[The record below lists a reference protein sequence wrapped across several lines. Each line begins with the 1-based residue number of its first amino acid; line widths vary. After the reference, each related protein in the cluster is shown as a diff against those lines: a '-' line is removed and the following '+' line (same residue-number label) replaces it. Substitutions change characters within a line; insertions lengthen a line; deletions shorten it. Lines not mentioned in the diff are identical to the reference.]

1 MEAPLEARLP
11 APGAAE
17 PDEVMGWFLG
27 HVASIG
33 LELYPAQEEAI
44 LELYTGSNVILA
56 TPTGSGKSL
65 VALAAHFGAMAAGK
79 RSFYT
84 CPIRAL
90 ANEKFFALC
99 KEFGAHNVG
108 LLTGDAAVN
117 RDAPIICC
125 TAEILANI
133 ALREGRDAAVD
144 LVVMDEFHYYADKD
158 RGTAW
163 QVPLLI
169 LDRAQFLLM
178 SATLG
183 DTAVFEERLT
193 KLTGRTTRTVAST
206 HRPVPL
212 DFSYAETPLHETVM
226 ELLRKSKAPI
236 YVVCFTQR
244 GAAETAQDL
253 MSLDVCS
260 KDDKKAIATSLESFR
275 WASPYGKDLQRFVR
289 QGIGIHHAGLLP
301 RYRRLIERLA
311 QEGKLKVICG
321 TDTLGVGVNVPIRTV
336 LLTQL
341 CKYDGNKTVIL
352 SARDF
357 HQISGRAGRK
367 GFDVAGSVVAQA
379 PGHVI
384 ENQRMEQRASG
395 DKAKMRKIVKRKP
408 PERGYVHWD
417 KATFERLIAS
427 RPEPLVSRFSM
438 SHGML
443 LNVLARPEGGCMAM
457 ARIVKAAHEPL
468 VRRRQIGRTARQM
481 YQSLLDT
488 GIVGLEEG
496 RLRVHADLQEDFS
509 MHHALSL
516 WLVET
521 VGLLDKESPEYALD
535 VLTLVEAVLE
545 DPEVVLFRQLDKL
558 KGQKIAELKAAG
570 VEYEERMAELDKVQ
584 PPRPRADFI
593 EATFREFATRHP
605 WVGDHIRPKSVAREM
620 LESLSSF
627 SSFIKEYDLR
637 RSEGVLLRYLSDVYK
652 TLVQSVPEPD
662 KTEGVR
668 DVELFFRAIVRQ
680 VDASL
685 LDEWEAMRSGAA
697 VRPREE
703 AEEPEI
709 VFDERAFAILVRNE
723 CFDLVRALA
732 ARDFVAAA
740 ELAGAPWTPLEI
752 ERTMKPYFDE
762 HGVVRTDPIA
772 RGNRFYAVER
782 GDLAWKVRQTLVEP
796 TPSGGP
802 DAPDADAPEPSGE
815 WSFEAKVDLARSR
828 TEGRPVLAV
837 VRLGA

>member
-1 MEAPLEARLP
+1 MPRMEAPLEARLP
-11 APGAAE
+11 AAGAAQ
-17 PDEVMGWFLG
+17 PDEVMGWFMGYTAEL
-27 HVASIG
+27 G

-44 LELYTGSNVILA
+44 VELYTGANVILG

-65 VALAAHFGAMAAGK
+65 VALAAHFGAMAAGR

-99 KEFGAHNVG
+99 KEFGAENVG

-117 RDAPIICC
+117 REAPIVCC

-133 ALREGRDAAVD
+133 ALREGRDAPVD
-144 LVVMDEFHYYADKD
+144 LVIMDEFHYYADKE

-183 DTAVFEERLT
+183 DASFFEERLT
-193 KLTGRTTRTVAST
+193 SLTGRPTRTVAST
-206 HRPVPL
+206 ARPVPL
-212 DFSYAETPLHETVM
+212 DFSYAEIPLQETIMDLV
-226 ELLRKSKAPI
+226 RAGKAPI

-260 KDDKKAIATSLESFR
+260 KEEKKAIAASCDKFR
-275 WASPYGKDLQRFVR
+275 WASPYGKELQRFVR
-289 QGIGIHHAGLLP
+289 HGIGIHHAGLLP

-311 QEGKLKVICG
+311 QAGQLKLILG

-341 CKYDGNKTVIL
+341 CKYDGQKTRIL

-367 GFDVAGSVVAQA
+367 GFDVAGSVVVQA
-379 PGHVI
+379 PAHVI
-384 ENQRMEQRASG
+384 ENQRMEQRAAG
-395 DKAKMRKIVKRKP
+395 DKAKRRKLVKHKA

-417 KATFERLIAS
+417 KAVFERLILS
-427 RPEPLVSRFSM
+427 KPEPLVSTFAV

-443 LNVLARPEGGCMAM
+443 LNVLARPGGGCMAM

-468 VRRRQIGRTARQM
+468 VRRRALGRSAWQM
-481 YQSLLDT
+481 VQSLLDT
-488 GIVGLEEG
+488 GIIGVEDGHLH
-496 RLRVHADLQEDFS
+496 VHADLQQDFS

-521 VGLLDKESPEYALD
+521 VGLLDKEAPDYALD

-545 DPEVVLFRQLDKL
+545 DPDVVLFRQVDKL
-558 KGQKIAELKAAG
+558 KGQKVAELKAAG
-570 VEYEERMAELDKVQ
+570 VEYEQRMEELDKIE

-593 EATFREFATRHP
+593 EETFRQFAMRHP
-605 WVGDHIRPKSVAREM
+605 WVGDRIRPKSVAREM
-620 LESLSSF
+620 FETFMSF
-627 SSFIKEYDLR
+627 SSFVKEYDLR

-652 TLVQSVPEPD
+652 TLLHSVPEPD
-662 KTEGVR
+662 KTDGVH
-668 DVELFFRAIVRQ
+668 DVELFLGAVVRQ

-685 LDEWEAMRSGAA
+685 VDEWEAMRSGTA
-697 VRPREE
+697 VPPREDADE
-703 AEEPEI
+703 QHEPEL
-709 VFDERAFAILVRNE
+709 DERAFAVLVRNE

-732 ARDFVAAA
+732 ARDWTSCA
-740 ELAGAPWTPLEI
+740 ELAGPPWTPLEV
-752 ERTMKPYFDE
+752 ERTMKPYFVE
-762 HGVVRTDPIA
+762 HGAVRTDPVA
-772 RGNRFYAVER
+772 RGNQFYALVRGEVE
-782 GDLAWKVRQTLVEP
+782 WTVRQTLV
-796 TPSGGP
+796 
-802 DAPDADAPEPSGE
+802 DPEENGE

-828 TEGRPVLAV
+828 VAGRPVLAIT
-837 VRLGA
+837 RLGV